1 MDNFIIHEK
10 VSGGTIFCNVKKIR
24 TILPYLKSYLVL
36 NLVLLGTKY
45 LNISKILLQNL
56 DTSRYILKYYKIPQ
70 NLILSDN
77 RYFEI

>member
-1 MDNFIIHEK
+1 M
-10 VSGGTIFCNVKKIR
+10 
-24 TILPYLKSYLVL
+24 L
-36 NLVLLGTKY
+36 NLVLIGTKY

-56 DTSRYILKYYKIPQ
+56 DTSRYSLKYYKIPQ